1 LLLDRERP
9 DWSSAGPNNTEEISS
24 DLGGARVIYRMR
36 VYDTVRENLQVFHEF
51 FRDHLLP
58 VQLRHGARLVGRW
71 ETDDGQVVAIW
82 EYDDHAA
89 YEGIDAAVRQDPDSR
104 RAQQRRAQLP
114 PIIRAQEETFM
125 RLAPDRGVV

>member
-1 LLLDRERP
+1 
-9 DWSSAGPNNTEEISS
+9 
-24 DLGGARVIYRMR
+24 VIYRMR
-36 VYDTVRENLQVFHEF
+36 VYDTVRENLQGFHAF

-71 ETDDGQVVAIW
+71 ETDDGRVVAIW

-89 YEGIDAAVRQDPDSR
+89 YERIDAAVRQDPDSR
-104 RAQQRRAQLP
+104 RARERQAQLP

-125 RLAPDRGVV
+125 TLAPDLGAV